1 VRAKYMLGFSFA
13 LLLVAAYV
21 ARGHAGDIAKPTVDL
36 SVYGHVSSVVWVVK
50 DLDPVL
56 NYWEK
61 LGLKNLV
68 RSKATESVSPI
79 YKGKLAPTTV
89 RTAFGRVGDVVIEWI
104 QPVTGNNLYTE
115 FLKRHGDGI
124 LGLGF
129 AVKTDRQLEEQI
141 QYLQSEGV
149 EVVQRTQ
156 WRNAEGMGHGAYL
169 DTAAKGGG
177 IAVLLY
183 HDPDGPA
190 PAELKTREN
199 DPPFTKFSHFA
210 FVVRNDREV
219 GDYWQN
225 LGFGAMQI
233 NHNVSLGRFYRG
245 QPGIFEMDLGWQH
258 FADTPF
264 EWVQST
270 QGPNVY
276 EEYLKAH
283 GEGLHHV
290 GVIVEDMDASVKILA
305 GEGAPRAMWG
315 GWDTPGAKGSFA
327 YLDTD
332 AHGGVTLELIWNQ
345 RMMSK

>member
-21 ARGHAGDIAKPTVDL
+21 ARGRAGDIAKPAVDL

-104 QPVTGNNLYTE
+104 QPVIGNNLYTE

-141 QYLQSEGV
+141 QYLQSKGV

-190 PAELKTREN
+190 PAELKTRFMKGQLLLVECEPLGPGL
-199 DPPFTKFSHFA
+199 DALSHAPGVLDAAVFGSSLHA
-210 FVVRNDREV
+210 VVADAQAAMPGIRAALTTRGLMVGRLEHIQPSLEDVFVALTAARES
-219 GDYWQN
+219 Q
-225 LGFGAMQI
+225 
-233 NHNVSLGRFYRG
+233 LGRS
-245 QPGIFEMDLGWQH
+245 
-258 FADTPF
+258 A
-264 EWVQST
+264 
-270 QGPNVY
+270 
-276 EEYLKAH
+276 
-283 GEGLHHV
+283 
-290 GVIVEDMDASVKILA
+290 
-305 GEGAPRAMWG
+305 
-315 GWDTPGAKGSFA
+315 
-327 YLDTD
+327 
-332 AHGGVTLELIWNQ
+332 
-345 RMMSK
+345 